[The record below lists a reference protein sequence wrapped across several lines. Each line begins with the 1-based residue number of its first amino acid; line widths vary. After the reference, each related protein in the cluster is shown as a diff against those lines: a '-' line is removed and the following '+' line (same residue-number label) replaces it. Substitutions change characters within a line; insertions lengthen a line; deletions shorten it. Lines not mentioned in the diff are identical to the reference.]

1 MYKLLQRGVIRS
13 RHRWA
18 VGGLQPTELI
28 WHMETA
34 NQFSNLRATMM
45 ESPKRELVRA
55 GCVDEI
61 PKYVFLMMVI
71 LMILCHGDGAW

>member
-1 MYKLLQRGVIRS
+1 
-13 RHRWA
+13 
-18 VGGLQPTELI
+18 
-28 WHMETA
+28 META

-61 PKYVFLMMVI
+61 PKYVFFDD
-71 LMILCHGDGAW
+71 GDLDDLVSWGWCVVMRIPPHDDESFIFS